1 MANASEEFRHLDYSQ
16 LMELRNKEKHILID
30 VREKSELD
38 DTGAI
43 PGAFHIPGISSNK
56 LQHLTN
62 FVSILTA

>member
-43 PGAFHIPGISSNK
+43 PGAFHIPGKS
-56 LQHLTN
+56 
-62 FVSILTA
+62 